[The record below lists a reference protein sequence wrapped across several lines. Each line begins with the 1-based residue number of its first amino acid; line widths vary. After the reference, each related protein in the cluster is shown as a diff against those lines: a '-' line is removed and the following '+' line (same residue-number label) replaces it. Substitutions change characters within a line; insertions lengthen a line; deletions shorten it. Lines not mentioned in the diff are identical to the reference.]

1 MKGISSQAVG
11 ASNNYKFNGG
21 VELNESFDVDY
32 YETSFRKYDCQTGR
46 FTGVDELAEETFYLT
61 PYQFGAND
69 PVSYND
75 PTGLKFTTY
84 DNNGSSATPR
94 IDSWNARDAHIENAL
109 GDYTLSW
116 VTMNSVIAAI
126 AAGLSSTSGG
136 GYVTADGNFVPYT
149 QQQQAQ
155 VMNLMKTTNVRY
167 HYANA
172 SGSALFE
179 APEYHGES
187 SYTEGGWFF
196 YTGTSNTTTFYN
208 AIGGNAAVG
217 FKDKSSWL
225 DNLQTALDVG
235 GIADPFGVADGLNT
249 LIYLCRGDWKNAG
262 ISALGIIPYIGDVG
276 KSARLGSKALKVAEE
291 IRIASS
297 AGGKTL
303 PMTIEKILP
312 QGSKIDDILNDIKG
326 MTWTTGNEHAVVR
339 LTNGQKAIVSGG
351 PGGISFKQG
360 EISTLFGHS
369 HPIPAPPSSAD
380 YESLIKLG
388 QSKQYILE
396 GGQLYPI
403 YRR

>member
-208 AIGGNAAVG
+208 AMGENAAVG
-217 FKDKSSWL
+217 FKDKSSWIDNFQTGL
-225 DNLQTALDVG
+225 DIA

-276 KSARLGSKALKVAEE
+276 KGARLTSKAVKAAKKGRVFWSGGEDAMNAAMSYAKANGMTTLEMTRAGQNLTKLTQGMPWEQAGPMWQRLSAAYAKGATGPVHVFQNATTGV
-291 IRIASS
+291 RLSS
-297 AGGKTL
+297 VWKTVEY
-303 PMTIEKILP
+303 P
-312 QGSKIDDILNDIKG
+312 ILNGKNNIIFH
-326 MTWTTGNEHAVVR
+326 NV
-339 LTNGQKAIVSGG
+339 
-351 PGGISFKQG
+351 FK
-360 EISTLFGHS
+360 
-369 HPIPAPPSSAD
+369 P
-380 YESLIKLG
+380 
-388 QSKQYILE
+388 
-396 GGQLYPI
+396 
-403 YRR
+403 